1 MIHLDVDPLFTV
13 TIYVEAIL
21 GLLLLFAWVQ
31 NTAIHGVAWWGFA
44 HLIRATSIMLFGLH
58 GSAPD
63 LVTIDLANALLF
75 TSFAVTWTGARVFDG
90 RPVEPVYLVTGAVLW
105 LVICRLPVLA
115 YAMDVRALIST
126 GIVATYSWL
135 TAYEFWRGR
144 SEVLLSRWAAI
155 LMLFAHGSLLLLGTP
170 LIARLPQSIS
180 NHVYGSAWLT
190 AHSFEALLFT
200 IAIAFLLL
208 AMAKERNELR
218 QRTAAMLD
226 PLTGIANRR
235 SFMKNVTQLAKRLRA
250 NPRPTSV
257 LMIDLDRFKS
267 INDRFGHAF
276 GDRVMELFANAA
288 RQNVRSTDLLG
299 RIGGD
304 EFAVVLADTSRD
316 VAIEVADRIRTSFA
330 QAAFEINR
338 KPVEATVSIGLA
350 LCQDTAFDARN
361 LLAQADRALYCAKE
375 NGRNRVEIA
384 SLAMMLSHNDEHS
397 KASTMPV
404 SVVDAKTA
412 A

>member
-1 MIHLDVDPLFTV
+1 
-13 TIYVEAIL
+13 
-21 GLLLLFAWVQ
+21 
-31 NTAIHGVAWWGFA
+31 
-44 HLIRATSIMLFGLH
+44 
-58 GSAPD
+58 
-63 LVTIDLANALLF
+63 
-75 TSFAVTWTGARVFDG
+75 
-90 RPVEPVYLVTGAVLW
+90 
-105 LVICRLPVLA
+105 
-115 YAMDVRALIST
+115 MDVRALIST

-235 SFMKNVTQLAKRLRA
+235 SFMKDVAQLAKCIRA
-250 NPRPTSV
+250 NPRPTAV
-257 LMIDLDRFKS
+257 LMIDIDRFKS

-276 GDRVMELFANAA
+276 GDRVMELLANAA

-316 VAIEVADRIRTSFA
+316 KAIEVADRIRMSFA

-338 KPVEATVSIGLA
+338 RPIEATVSIGLA
-350 LCQDTAFDARN
+350 LCLDTAFDAHN

-384 SLAMMLSHNDEHS
+384 SLAMMLNRNDEFS
-397 KASTMPV
+397 KSSTM
-404 SVVDAKTA
+404 SVPAVDAKTA